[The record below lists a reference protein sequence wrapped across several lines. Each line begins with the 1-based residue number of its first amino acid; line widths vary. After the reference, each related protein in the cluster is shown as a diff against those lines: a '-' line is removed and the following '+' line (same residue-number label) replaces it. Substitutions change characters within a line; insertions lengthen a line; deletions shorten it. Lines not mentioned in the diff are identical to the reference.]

1 MNRNIYSSARK
12 SGYGTAGYG
21 SGARSARP
29 AFTQNSCPITSG
41 DGVDGMPLAMA
52 YVPNQSFVNLYSPSD
67 ALANGTLFGDLNLPY
82 CAGGK
87 R

>member
-1 MNRNIYSSARK
+1 M
-12 SGYGTAGYG
+12 
-21 SGARSARP
+21 
-29 AFTQNSCPITSG
+29 QNSCPITSG

-52 YVPNQSFVNLYSPSD
+52 YVPKQSFVNLYSPSD